1 MLTAATTERA
11 EAVVVVYAGAASTA
25 LDNKQRLRFWSETM
39 NLLTAKPRPGEG
51 GGGNFASAPPG
62 IRVSPSL
69 NRQKREMSTFF
80 HRFVLF
86 FAELFGGFTFSL
98 LSPFYTKEAVAKGIS
113 VSQAGLVSN
122 HALSEVVAVLN
133 KMFSGVR
140 KRIPDNP
147 DLHPDLRQG
156 AGAPGQ
162 PRRVPGGDIPCRTGQ
177 RRLRAT
183 GVG

>member
-1 MLTAATTERA
+1 M
-11 EAVVVVYAGAASTA
+11 
-25 LDNKQRLRFWSETM
+25 
-39 NLLTAKPRPGEG
+39 
-51 GGGNFASAPPG
+51 
-62 IRVSPSL
+62 
-69 NRQKREMSTFF
+69 
-80 HRFVLF
+80 LF

-113 VSQAGLVSN
+113 VSQAGLVSKP
-122 HALSEVVAVLN
+122 ALSEVVAVVLN

-147 DLHPDLRQG
+147 GLHPDLRQG
-156 AGAPGQ
+156 AWAPGQ
-162 PRRVPGGDIPCRTGQ
+162 PRRVPGGDIPRRTGQ